1 MASSLNK
8 VMVIGNVGKEPELR
22 YTPDGTATTKFSVAS
37 NRVWTT
43 PDGEKRE
50 EVEWFNIVTWRD
62 LADKCSV
69 HVTKGQKVYVE
80 GRLQTRKWTDP
91 QGVEKRFTDLIAYRV
106 VVLWKPRPA
115 VGAED
120 EGVTP
125 AAPEEMDETGN
136 GGLANSLNSLMVIG
150 VLTKDPEIHHAPDG
164 SPRTTFT
171 ISVRRGWKTPDGE
184 QKEET
189 EFVNVVTFK
198 KLAETIG
205 NNMAKG
211 QKVYVEG
218 RLQTRKWT
226 DQEGLERHMI
236 NLVANQVVFAFK
248 PRVAAGG
255 PAFPDAEPTAA
266 PPEEGEE
273 AGEEIPF

>member
-8 VMVIGNVGKEPELR
+8 VSVIGNVGREPELR
-22 YTPDGTATTKFSVAS
+22 YTPDGTPTTKFSVAS

-50 EVEWFNIVTWRD
+50 EVEWFNVVTWRD
-62 LADKCSV
+62 LADKCSA

-106 VVLWKPRPA
+106 VILWKARSTA
-115 VGAED
+115 NGE
-120 EGVTP
+120 EG
-125 AAPEEMDETGN
+125 AAPTDLEDIDETGN
-136 GGLANSLNSLMVIG
+136 SGLANSLNCLMMIG
-150 VLTKDPEIHHAPDG
+150 TLTKDAETQHSADG

-171 ISVRRGWKTPDGE
+171 IAVRRGWKTPDGE

-189 EFVNVVTFK
+189 EIVNVVTFK
-198 KLAETIG
+198 KLAETLST
-205 NNMAKG
+205 NLSKG

-218 RLQTRKWT
+218 RMQSRKWT
-226 DQEGLERHMI
+226 DQEGMERHMV
-236 NLVANQVVFAFK
+236 NLVANQVVFPFK
-248 PRVAAGG
+248 PRAAAGG
-255 PAFPDAEPTAA
+255 PPFPDAEPTAA
-266 PPEEGEE
+266 PAEEGDES
-273 AGEEIPF
+273 GEEIPF